1 MLSIMKLI
9 LDAMARLE
17 KWIAGI
23 CIATIM
29 VLMVMDVFGRN
40 VLKDGIVWAQK
51 LSLHLMLWA
60 GLLGASITSSKG
72 GHLRPEIADKL
83 WPKSFQ
89 PVLKSLEH
97 FLISAFC
104 ATMAFFA
111 LKYILHS
118 LETGDKTPVT
128 ELPMWLVQGVIPYT
142 LASMA
147 VRHFTYAFISE
158 IRPKDLNEAEE
169 ALQLE
174 AEVSGKG
181 E

>member
-1 MLSIMKLI
+1 MVNSIKTVLGG
-9 LDAMARLE
+9 MARVE
-17 KWIAGI
+17 KWIAGL

-40 VLKDGIVWAQK
+40 ILKDGIVWAQK

-89 PVLKSLEH
+89 PALKALEH

-104 ATMAFFA
+104 GTMAVFA
-111 LKYILHS
+111 VKYILHS
-118 LETGDKTPVT
+118 IETGDKTPVT

-142 LASMA
+142 LGSMA
-147 VRHFTYAFISE
+147 IRHLMYSLVAQ

-169 ALQLE
+169 ALALE
-174 AEVSGKG
+174 AEVEGKG